1 MKMGSK
7 ASLREHRTGKGRK
20 RSAQRFKPDGVGKVR
35 SKRDESARVNLRA
48 ELRREV
54 YG

>member
-1 MKMGSK
+1 VGSK

-20 RSAQRFKPDGVGKVR
+20 RSGQRFKPDGVGKVLHR
-35 SKRDESARVNLRA
+35 PDSKARVNVRA